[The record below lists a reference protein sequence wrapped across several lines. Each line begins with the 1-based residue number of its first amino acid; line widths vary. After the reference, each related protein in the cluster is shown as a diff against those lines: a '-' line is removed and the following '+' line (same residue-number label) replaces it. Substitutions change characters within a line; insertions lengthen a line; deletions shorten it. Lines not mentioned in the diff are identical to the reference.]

1 MSTIFSKIIPFV
13 ALAAVVTCG
22 TAASL
27 TSASAAA
34 RPYYHPYAY
43 HHSYGLQRY
52 GYGYRRSYGGS
63 GYARGPVYNH
73 DDAHRLS
80 RQTVGV
86 GD

>member
-1 MSTIFSKIIPFV
+1 MSTVFSKIVPFV

-22 TAASL
+22 TAASS
-27 TSASAAA
+27 TSAAA
-34 RPYYHPYAY
+34 RPYYYHPYAY

-52 GYGYRRSYGGS
+52 GYRRGYGGPA
-63 GYARGPVYNH
+63 YARGPVYNH